1 MHVAGIVAEYNP
13 FHEGHLH
20 LIRKIREELGDKTPV
35 VIIMSGEFVQR
46 GEPSLIDRTSRTC
59 AVLSCGAD
67 LVFELPFTF
76 ACGSAD
82 RFAHGAIRS
91 LIESNGI
98 TDLYFGAEHD
108 SLSDLSEIARIDF
121 EKEESFQLKRD
132 ELLKEG
138 LPYAAAWEGA
148 ALSVLSTSENA
159 LSPGLFSSIVGKPN
173 NLLAIAYLRE
183 LFSSENSITPH
194 LIVREG
200 SYSDPNL
207 QEGAFPSATAIRE
220 RIRSHLISGGKTQL
234 LSHLDELR
242 PYLPDEMLSEMLHLW
257 HGSTRP
263 MGEESLLSSVL
274 PILRSMSSDDLSGY
288 AYMGNGLAGYLKNS
302 VSRLHFDP
310 NTDLPSLFRK
320 KIATKCFSYTRIM
333 RAISSLVIGQKEEDL
348 MKLSD
353 PCYLR
358 LLGFSERGRGVLK
371 EMRSASTLP
380 ILSRASDAF
389 HHGKDPVFSRMDEL
403 DRVSHDW
410 WTQIARGTWEEDFHQ
425 EVIQFK
431 RNKLYR

>member
-20 LIRKIREELGDKTPV
+20 LIRKIREELGEKTPV
-35 VIIMSGEFVQR
+35 VIIMSGAFVQR
-46 GEPSLIDRTSRTC
+46 GEPALIDRTSRTC

-91 LIESNGI
+91 LVESNGI

-108 SLSDLSEIARIDF
+108 SLSDLSAIAQIDF
-121 EKEESFQLKRD
+121 EKEESFQQKRD

-148 ALSVLSTSENA
+148 ALSVLSSSENA
-159 LSPGLFSSIVGKPN
+159 LSPEVFSSIVGKPN

-183 LFSSENSITPH
+183 LSSLKSTITPH
-194 LIVREG
+194 LILRKG

-207 QEGAFPSATAIRE
+207 KEGTFPSATAVRENIRA
-220 RIRSHLISGGKTQL
+220 HLISGGKSQL
-234 LSHLDELR
+234 LSHLVELR

-263 MGEESLLSSVL
+263 MGDADLLSSAL
-274 PILRSMSSDDLSGY
+274 PIIRSMSSEDLTGY
-288 AYMGNGLAGYLKNS
+288 AYMGNGLAGYLKNAIS
-302 VSRLHFDP
+302 KLHFDP

-320 KIATKCFSYTRIM
+320 EISTKCFSYTRIM
-333 RAISSLVIGQKEEDL
+333 RAISSLVIGQKEEDIQN
-348 MKLSD
+348 LSD
-353 PCYLR
+353 PRYLR
-358 LLGFSERGRGVLK
+358 LLGFSEKGRGVLK
-371 EMRSASTLP
+371 EMRSASSLP

-389 HHGKDPVFSRMDEL
+389 HHKKDPVFFRMDEL
-403 DRVSHDW
+403 DRLSHDW

>member
-13 FHEGHLH
+13 FHDGHLH
-20 LIRKIREELGDKTPV
+20 LIRKIREELGDTTPV

-91 LIESNGI
+91 LLESNGI

-121 EKEESFQLKRD
+121 EKEESFQIKRD

-148 ALSVLSTSENA
+148 ALSVLSSSENA
-159 LSPGLFSSIVGKPN
+159 LSPEVFSSIVGKPN
-173 NLLAIAYLRE
+173 NLLAVAYLRE
-183 LFSSENSITPH
+183 LFSSESSITPH

-207 QEGAFPSATAIRE
+207 QEGSFPSATAVRE
-220 RIRSHLISGGKTQL
+220 CIRSHLISGGKSQL

-263 MGEESLLSSVL
+263 MGEDALLSSAL
-274 PILRSMSSDDLSGY
+274 PIIRSMSSDDLSAY

-302 VSRLHFDP
+302 VNRLHFDP

-320 KIATKCFSYTRIM
+320 EIATRCFSYTRIM

-403 DRVSHDW
+403 DRLSHDW